1 MAGLAKPGDCGR
13 GLRGWQ
19 RRVRGLIGLGGTRGF
34 RVVSLPSALAC
45 ERGPASRLEEWALV
59 NRRAII
65 TVATRNYAHFAQVVL
80 ASCRAAH
87 PEADLFVCYADRP
100 PHDWTETVPGV
111 QVIHGDQLGIPDWR
125 RVAFQYTPFELSCAI
140 KPHAMRR
147 LLELGYQEIVYLDAD
162 TVVYGPLAEVFES
175 LAHSSIVLTP
185 HLLNVLPD
193 DGRRPHERAF
203 LVSGTFN
210 AGFLALRSD
219 DVARRFLA
227 WWQSMV
233 SRSCFVD
240 LAGSLFVDQKW
251 LDLVPGLFEGVHVLR
266 HPGYNA
272 GHWSLSQFPFEPLED
287 SGQTSSGVAVDGRPL
302 VLFHFSGMTPAAPN
316 EYLSSQNRTSLA
328 EIPPLLR
335 LTTRYHADLA
345 ASGMSRCESW
355 GCEFD
360 RLSDGTTIHPAWREA
375 VRRRHAGF
383 TGIADPFDVA
393 SQPHLLSRYRSIR
406 GVAVKWRR
414 DWQLRW
420 PRERGIAG
428 QVRKANKSFKSMLR
442 LFRGRSK
449 SA

>member
-1 MAGLAKPGDCGR
+1 MK
-13 GLRGWQ
+13 
-19 RRVRGLIGLGGTRGF
+19 
-34 RVVSLPSALAC
+34 
-45 ERGPASRLEEWALV
+45 
-59 NRRAII
+59 RRAIL
-65 TVATRNYAHFAQVVL
+65 TVVTRNYAHYASVL
-80 ASCRAAH
+80 LAGCRAAH

-100 PHDWTETVPGV
+100 PDDWAETVPGV
-111 QVIHGDQLGIPDWR
+111 QVIHGERLGIPNWR
-125 RVAFQYTPFELSCAI
+125 CFAFQYTPFELSCAL
-140 KPHAMRR
+140 KPYAMRHVIDR
-147 LLELGYQEIVYLDAD
+147 GYDEVIYLDGD
-162 TVVYGPLAEVFES
+162 TAVYGPLTEVTES
-175 LAHSSIVLTP
+175 LAHASIVLTP
-185 HLLNVLPD
+185 HLLRVLPD
-193 DGRRPHERAF
+193 DGQRPHERAF

-219 DVARRFLA
+219 DVTRRFLA
-227 WWQSMV
+227 WWQSMI
-233 SRSCFVD
+233 SRFCIVD

-272 GHWSLSQFPFEPLED
+272 GHWSLSQFRFAPLAD
-287 SGQTSSGVAVDGRPL
+287 TTQTRSGVAVDGRPL
-302 VLFHFSGMTPAAPN
+302 VLFHFSGMTPSAPN

-335 LTTRYHADLA
+335 LTTEYHASLA
-345 ASGMSRCESW
+345 NAGMARCESW

-360 RLSDGTTIHPAWREA
+360 TLVDGTAIHPAWREA

-383 TGIADPFDVA
+383 TGLADPFDTA
-393 SQPHLLSRYRSIR
+393 AHPRLLSRYRSL
-406 GVAVKWRR
+406 GNVAIKWRR

-428 QVRKANKSFKSMLR
+428 RVRKANKSFKNMLR